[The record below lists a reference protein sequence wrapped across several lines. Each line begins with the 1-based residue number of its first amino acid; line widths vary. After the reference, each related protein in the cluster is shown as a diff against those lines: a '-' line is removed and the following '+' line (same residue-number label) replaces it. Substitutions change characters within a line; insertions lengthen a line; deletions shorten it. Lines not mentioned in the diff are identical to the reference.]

1 MPAPPEDYIP
11 RFASMLGLSDKVQAR
26 ATRLLK
32 QAMKNEATAGKG
44 PTGVAAAAL
53 YIAAVL
59 EGEKRTQREIAD
71 AIGVTEV
78 TIRNRFKE
86 LVEKL
91 GIGEEIEKKVREEGY
106 VEPEQKT
113 KKKKK

>member
-1 MPAPPEDYIP
+1 
-11 RFASMLGLSDKVQAR
+11 
-26 ATRLLK
+26 
-32 QAMKNEATAGKG
+32 
-44 PTGVAAAAL
+44 L

-86 LVEKL
+86 LVQKL
-91 GIGEEIEKKVREEGY
+91 GLEEEVEKKVREDYTEK
-106 VEPEQKT
+106 ESKAKAKIAAA
-113 KKKKK
+113 KK

>member
-1 MPAPPEDYIP
+1 M
-11 RFASMLGLSDKVQAR
+11 
-26 ATRLLK
+26 
-32 QAMKNEATAGKG
+32 
-44 PTGVAAAAL
+44 

-86 LVEKL
+86 LVQKL
-91 GIGEEIEKKVREEGY
+91 GLTEEVEKKVREEY
-106 VEPEQKT
+106 AERESKLRKLKV
-113 KKKKK
+113 KKK

>member
-1 MPAPPEDYIP
+1 MEEAKKY
-11 RFASMLGLSDKVQAR
+11 
-26 ATRLLK
+26 
-32 QAMKNEATAGKG
+32 EATTGKG

-86 LVEKL
+86 LVQKL
-91 GIGEEIEKKVREEGY
+91 GLEEEVEKKVREDYTEK
-106 VEPEQKT
+106 EPKAKPKT
-113 KKKKK
+113 KK

>member
-1 MPAPPEDYIP
+1 M
-11 RFASMLGLSDKVQAR
+11 
-26 ATRLLK
+26 
-32 QAMKNEATAGKG
+32 
-44 PTGVAAAAL
+44 

-91 GIGEEIEKKVREEGY
+91 GLEEEVEKKVREDYTEK
-106 VEPEQKT
+106 EAKLKIKN
-113 KKKKK
+113 KKK

>member
-1 MPAPPEDYIP
+1 LREA
-11 RFASMLGLSDKVQAR
+11 K
-26 ATRLLK
+26 
-32 QAMKNEATAGKG
+32 KNEVTSGKG

-86 LVEKL
+86 LVENL
-91 GIGEEIEKKVREEGY
+91 GIEAEVEKKVKEEN
-106 VEPEQKT
+106 
-113 KKKKK
+113 

>member
-1 MPAPPEDYIP
+1 M
-11 RFASMLGLSDKVQAR
+11 
-26 ATRLLK
+26 
-32 QAMKNEATAGKG
+32 
-44 PTGVAAAAL
+44 

-86 LVEKL
+86 LCEKL
-91 GIGEEIEKKVREEGY
+91 GIEEEVEKKVREEY
-106 VEPEQKT
+106 NNNEVEEEKEIKRKR
-113 KKKKK
+113 KK